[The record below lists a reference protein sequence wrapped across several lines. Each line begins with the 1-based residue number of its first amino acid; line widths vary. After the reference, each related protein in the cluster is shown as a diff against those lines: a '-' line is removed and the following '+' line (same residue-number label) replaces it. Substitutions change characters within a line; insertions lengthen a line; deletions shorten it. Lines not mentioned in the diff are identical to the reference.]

1 MITETIE
8 GPLALLS
15 PLFWFRSFPEFAQ
28 LLTKQF
34 WLPSL
39 DPMYSSHCTWLPCF
53 YTMNVRCISQ
63 FLLDYAAVTM
73 KIALDDLQ
81 KQGNFS
87 LILHVDYWL
96 AVLCSS
102 YSLKSRIKKKQCQK
116 ISILCTA
123 VPTAERKKKSN
134 VTPMSGLLKLL
145 SRSCNTRATY
155 IPVAKTRYMA
165 KPKVSGM
172 SKHNPPTWRGGKA
185 VNSDATVH
193 GRCGHCAQL
202 RTLLGPPGL
211 QSQAYRRW

>member
-123 VPTAERKKKSN
+123 VPTAERKKKKQRHTH
-134 VTPMSGLLKLL
+134 VRALKASFQELQYQGHIY
-145 SRSCNTRATY
+145 SSSQNTL
-155 IPVAKTRYMA
+155 
-165 KPKVSGM
+165 
-172 SKHNPPTWRGGKA
+172 
-185 VNSDATVH
+185 H
-193 GRCGHCAQL
+193 G
-202 RTLLGPPGL
+202 
-211 QSQAYRRW
+211 